1 MKRKDDGEI
10 TELVTRAQ
18 QGDTDAFELLYRR
31 FIGPVYTLAFRMTAS
46 REQAEDLTQEIFIKA
61 WEKLHLF
68 RGDSAFFSWLYK
80 LALRICLRARNSA
93 QAGEYREEM
102 GQSTNSRTQGRSDQ
116 WSAEDSIDLQKAI
129 TRLPPRT
136 RAAII
141 LFDINGYSHQEV
153 AVLLGIREG
162 TSKALIHKGRRRL
175 RQEIER

>member
-1 MKRKDDGEI
+1 MSCRDDEEI
-10 TELVTRAQ
+10 PELVTRAQ

-46 REQAEDLTQEIFIKA
+46 REQAEDMTQEIFVKA
-61 WEKLHLF
+61 WEKIHLF
-68 RGDSAFFSWLYK
+68 RGDSAFFTWLYR
-80 LALRICLRARNSA
+80 LALRICLRARKTKLP
-93 QAGEYREEM
+93 GEYREEM
-102 GQSTNSRTQGRSDQ
+102 GQGTNNRAQGRSDQ
-116 WSAEDSIDLQKAI
+116 WSVEDSIDLQKAI

-153 AVLLGIREG
+153 AGLLGIREG